1 MSEGFEE
8 LLGLTIKSNC
18 NNELGASCYGIKK
31 KRGVASLRSYDDHK
45 DTDEADADRS
55 MRERGWE

>member
-18 NNELGASCYGIKK
+18 NNELERVAMASRRREASCLCAATTIIRTLMKPTQI
-31 KRGVASLRSYDDHK
+31 GV
-45 DTDEADADRS
+45 
-55 MRERGWE
+55 